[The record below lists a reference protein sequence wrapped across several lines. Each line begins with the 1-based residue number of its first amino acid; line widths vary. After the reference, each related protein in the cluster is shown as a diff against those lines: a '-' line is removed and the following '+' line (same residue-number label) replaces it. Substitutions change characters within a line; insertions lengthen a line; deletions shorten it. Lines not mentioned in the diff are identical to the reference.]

1 MAISDCL
8 NLLFISFF
16 ADNFPLNE
24 EIKKIGV
31 GIGQVNEKN
40 YDNSRIGSLNWKG
53 RKFTS
58 TIELRSF
65 LNSLTF
71 ALNESRI

>member
-53 RKFTS
+53 
-58 TIELRSF
+58 
-65 LNSLTF
+65 
-71 ALNESRI
+71 